1 MTSIKKIATITY
13 ATIKHLQGYKL
24 LKNPKGTNPCEVNM
38 IKYRR
43 NLTPECDE
51 VFFYTRI
58 NRTIGSSFLKSNN
71 KHIISTRIFDTD
83 NLKMSKKKNI
93 VLYGGGVDGYLRS
106 REDVEEHILS
116 KRKKLNLKTKL
127 KIADILDMKENL
139 KYYLLPESNWDIFS
153 EFLTLENIK
162 LPKDNIYQ
170 KVPKKDKGFLQIL
183 KENLSNH

>member
-43 NLTPECDE
+43 GLTPECDE
-51 VFFYTRI
+51 VFSYTRI
-58 NRTIGSSFLKSNN
+58 SRTIGPSFLKSNN
-71 KHIISTRIFDTD
+71 KHMISTRIFDTD

-127 KIADILDMKENL
+127 KIADVLDIKENS
-139 KYYLLPESNWDIFS
+139 KYYLYPRSNWDVFS
-153 EFLTLENIK
+153 EILTLDDIK
-162 LPKDNIYQ
+162 LQKDNISQ
-170 KVPKKDKGFLQIL
+170 KVPKKNKGFIQTL